1 MKRIWVVVMILVY
14 AMLPLRNLYAQMAI
28 IDVIKE
34 GVKKVIVAVDLQIQ
48 RIQTK
53 TIWLQNA
60 QKVVENEMSKLKLTE
75 ITDWV
80 QKQKDLYQ
88 DYFDELWQVKA
99 AISNY
104 NRIQDVIKRQV
115 QIVNEYKH
123 AFNLFRQDENFTPEE
138 IEYMSK
144 VYAGILDESVKNI
157 DQVLLVIDAF
167 ATQMDDAQR
176 LKIINDAADR
186 VDENYNDLKMFSN
199 ENIKVSLQRAKESN
213 NVDVVKKLY
222 GLE

>member
-1 MKRIWVVVMILVY
+1 MKPVTVLVII
-14 AMLPLRNLYAQMAI
+14 AVCTISPIKNLQAQIPI
-28 IDVIKE
+28 IDIIKE
-34 GVKKVIVAVDLQIQ
+34 GAKKVIVAVDLQIQ
-48 RIQTK
+48 RLQTK

-60 QKVVENEMSKLKLTE
+60 QKVVENEMSRLKLTE

-99 AISNY
+99 VISNY
-104 NRIQDVIKRQV
+104 NRMKEIIEKQV
-115 QIVNEYKH
+115 QIVKEYKH
-123 AFNLFRQDENFTPEE
+123 AFSLFQQDENFTPEE
-138 IEYMSK
+138 IEYMYK
-144 VYAGILDESVKNI
+144 VYTGILDESVKNI
-157 DQVLLVIDAF
+157 DQILLVIDAF

-176 LKIINDAADR
+176 LKVINDAADR
-186 VDENYNDLKMFSN
+186 VDENYNDLKMFNN

>member
-1 MKRIWVVVMILVY
+1 MKPISAFVIVVVCS
-14 AMLPLRNLYAQMAI
+14 MLPAKTLNAQIPI
-28 IDVIKE
+28 IDIIKQ

-48 RIQTK
+48 RLQTK

-88 DYFDELWQVKA
+88 DYFDELWQVKSV
-99 AISNY
+99 ITYY
-104 NRIQDVIKRQV
+104 NRVQDIIKKQV
-115 QIVNEYKH
+115 QIVEEYKH
-123 AFNLFRQDENFTPEE
+123 AFALFQQDENFTPDE
-138 IEYMSK
+138 IEYISK
-144 VYAGILDESVKNI
+144 VYAGILDESLKNI

-167 ATQMDDAQR
+167 ATQMDDAKR
-176 LKIINDAADR
+176 LEIINNTADR
-186 VDENYNDLKMFSN
+186 VDENYNDLKLFNN
-199 ENIKVSLQRAKESN
+199 ENIKVSLQRAKEKN

>member
-1 MKRIWVVVMILVY
+1 MKRIYVVVMVVACSIV
-14 AMLPLRNLYAQMAI
+14 PNKNVHAQMAI
-28 IDVIKE
+28 IDIIKE
-34 GVKKVIVAVDLQIQ
+34 GAKKVIVAVDLQIQ
-48 RIQTK
+48 RLQTK

-88 DYFDELWQVKA
+88 DYFDELWQVKTI
-99 AISNY
+99 ISNY
-104 NRIQDVIKRQV
+104 NRVQDIIKKQV

-123 AFNLFRQDENFTPEE
+123 AFSLFQQDENFTQEE
-138 IEYMSK
+138 IDYMFK
-144 VYAGILDESVKNI
+144 VYTGIMDESVKNI

-167 ATQMDDAQR
+167 ATQIDDAQR
-176 LKIINDAADR
+176 LEIINDATDKI
-186 VDENYNDLKMFSN
+186 DENYNDLKMFNN
-199 ENIKVSLQRAKESN
+199 ENIKVSLQRAKERN
-213 NVDVVKKLY
+213 NVEVVKKLY